1 MDKMFKRTLLGA
13 AVAMAAVGVQAAQLT
28 DNVQLY
34 GQAAG
39 NLYFESKGDSAKDDT
54 VGVEIES
61 RIGLRGTQ
69 SFNNFGPDFVWQ
81 IETSNAYNGDTGGQ
95 FGGRD
100 TYLGL
105 AFDGVGTVKVGRQ
118 LVSIYD
124 YVDWPHSNPGLGNV
138 FDWHNALSVNDKGE
152 IVGYGYQDRA
162 DHVIRFD
169 SADYSGFKYSLS
181 ASKMNE
187 STDNAVVSFAL
198 AYNAERFGIHGGAYL
213 GSKEE
218 TKTAAK
224 AGYWELKIKN
234 DGTYGS
240 EWVEPTAASTSESQ
254 AAYYLVGGNFSIT
267 DKLSLTAAWK
277 HMTNEVDN
285 VERKQ
290 DAYSATLAYWATS
303 EWLFKA
309 GYAATTK
316 VKFGDETKADTDS
329 QAITARALYVL
340 DPSAVMYFDIRN
352 YDMMGSK
359 ETDDQTRFLL
369 GMEYYF

>member
-61 RIGLRGTQ
+61 RVGLRGTQ

-81 IETSNAYNGDTGGQ
+81 IETSNAFNGDTGGQ

-105 AFDGVGTVKVGRQ
+105 AFDDVGTVKVGRQ

-138 FDWHNALSVNDKGE
+138 FDWHNAIGA
-152 IVGYGYQDRA
+152 GYQDRA

-169 SADYSGFKYSLS
+169 SVDYSGFKYSLS
-181 ASKMNE
+181 ASKME
-187 STDNAVVSFAL
+187 SSTDNAVVSFAL

-213 GSKEE
+213 GSKEK
-218 TKTAAK
+218 TVTAAK
-224 AGYWELKIKN
+224 DGYYEFDSSNGEKK
-234 DGTYGS
+234 
-240 EWVEPTAASTSESQ
+240 WVDATAAKTDEAQ
-254 AAYYLVGGNFSIT
+254 AAYYLVGGNVSIT

-277 HMTNEVDN
+277 HMTNEVNN
-285 VERKQ
+285 VEKKQ

-309 GYAATTK
+309 GYSATTK
-316 VKFGDETKADTDS
+316 AKFGGETQAES
-329 QAITARALYVL
+329 SSRAITARALYVL
-340 DPSAVMYFDIRN
+340 DPSAVLYFDVRN
-352 YDMMGSK
+352 YDMMTPADGDGK
-359 ETDDQTRFLL
+359 GNADANDQTRFLM
-369 GMEYYF
+369 GVEYYF

>member
-138 FDWHNALSVNDKGE
+138 FDWHNAIGA
-152 IVGYGYQDRA
+152 GYQDRA

-169 SADYSGFKYSLS
+169 SSDYSGFKYSLS

-187 STDNAVVSFAL
+187 SMDNAVVSFAL
-198 AYNAERFGIHGGAYL
+198 AYNAERFGLHGGAYL

-218 TKTAAK
+218 KKTAAK
-224 AGYWELKIKN
+224 KAYYEFNTETGLAELK
-234 DGTYGS
+234 
-240 EWVEPTAASTSESQ
+240 PATAAKIDEAQ
-254 AAYYLVGGNFSIT
+254 AAYYLVGGNVSIT

-277 HMTNEVDN
+277 HMTNEVNN

-316 VKFGDETKADTDS
+316 AKFGGETQAETDS
-329 QAITARALYVL
+329 KAITARALYVL
-340 DPSAVMYFDIRN
+340 DPSAVLYFDVRN
-352 YDMMGSK
+352 YDMMTPTEGDDK
-359 ETDDQTRFLL
+359 GKADANDQTRFLL
-369 GMEYYF
+369 GVEYYF

>member
-13 AVAMAAVGVQAAQLT
+13 AVALGSIGAVHAAQLT

-39 NLYFESKGDSAKDDT
+39 NLYYENKRDSAKDDT
-54 VGVEIES
+54 IGVEIES

-69 SFNNFGPDFVWQ
+69 SFNNFGPDFIWQ
-81 IETSNAYNGDTGGQ
+81 IETSNAFNGDRGGQ

-105 AFDGVGTVKVGRQ
+105 DFDGVGAVKVGRQ

-138 FDWHNALSVNDKGE
+138 FDWHNALSVNDKGKT
-152 IVGYGYQDRA
+152 VGYGYQDRA

-169 SADYSGFKYSLS
+169 SANFGGVKFS
-181 ASKMNE
+181 ASVSKMDE
-187 STDNAVVSFAL
+187 STSNGVFSFAL

-213 GSKEE
+213 GSKEK
-218 TKTAAK
+218 TTTAAK
-224 AGYWELKIKN
+224 DAYYELNTETGTVELK
-234 DGTYGS
+234 
-240 EWVEPTAASTSESQ
+240 PATAASTSESQ
-254 AAYYLVGGNFSIT
+254 AAYYLLGGNVSLTDSI
-267 DKLSLTAAWK
+267 SLTAAWK

-285 VERKQ
+285 VNRKQ
-290 DAYSATLAYWATS
+290 DAYSVTASYWANS
-303 EWLFKA
+303 EWLFKV

-316 VKFGDETKADTDS
+316 AKFGGETQANTDS
-329 QAITARALYVL
+329 QAITARALYVM
-340 DPSAVMYFDIRN
+340 DPSAVLYFDVRN
-352 YDMMGSK
+352 YDMMGSSK
-359 ETDDQTRFLL
+359 GDDQTRVLL

>member
-39 NLYFESKGDSAKDDT
+39 NLYFESKRDSAKDDT

-61 RIGLRGTQ
+61 RIGLRGKQ
-69 SFNNFGPDFVWQ
+69 SFNNFGPDFIWQ
-81 IETSNAYNGDTGGQ
+81 IETGNANRAASWDAGWGR

-100 TYLGL
+100 TFLGL
-105 AFDGVGTVKVGRQ
+105 DFEGVGAVKVGRQ

-138 FDWHNALSVNDKGE
+138 FDWHNAIGA
-152 IVGYGYQDRA
+152 GYQDRA

-181 ASKMNE
+181 ASKMDS

-198 AYNAERFGIHGGAYL
+198 AYNAERFGLHGGAYL
-213 GSKEE
+213 GSKEKK
-218 TKTAAK
+218 TTAATADSWK
-224 AGYWELKIKN
+224 PVGPNLNELVP
-234 DGTYGS
+234 GT
-240 EWVEPTAASTSESQ
+240 PASTTESQ
-254 AAYYLVGGNFSIT
+254 EAYYLLGGNVSIT

-277 HMTNEVDN
+277 HMTNEVNN
-285 VERKQ
+285 VEKKQ

-303 EWLFKA
+303 EWLFKT

-316 VKFGDETKADTDS
+316 AKEGGVTQENTDS
-329 QAITARALYVL
+329 QAITARALYVM

-352 YDMMGSK
+352 YDMMGSAK
-359 ETDDQTRFLL
+359 GDDQTRFLL

>member
-81 IETSNAYNGDTGGQ
+81 IETSNAYNGDKGGQ

-138 FDWHNALSVNDKGE
+138 FDWHNAIGA
-152 IVGYGYQDRA
+152 GYQDRA

-169 SADYSGFKYSLS
+169 SSDYSGFKYSLS
-181 ASKMNE
+181 ASKMDS

-198 AYNAERFGIHGGAYL
+198 AYNAERFGLHGGAYL
-213 GSKEE
+213 GSKE
-218 TKTAAK
+218 KTAAK
-224 AGYWELKIKN
+224 VGEWALDK
-234 DGTYGS
+234 DGNPKKGDDTPAK
-240 EWVEPTAASTSESQ
+240 EAQE
-254 AAYYLVGGNFSIT
+254 AYYLLGGNVSIT

-277 HMTNEVDN
+277 HMTNEVNN
-285 VERKQ
+285 VEKKQ

-303 EWLFKA
+303 EWLFKT

-316 VKFGDETKADTDS
+316 AKEGGVTKADTDS

>member
-138 FDWHNALSVNDKGE
+138 FDWHNAIGA
-152 IVGYGYQDRA
+152 GYQDRA

-169 SADYSGFKYSLS
+169 SSDYSGFKYSLS
-181 ASKMNE
+181 ASKMND

-198 AYNAERFGIHGGAYL
+198 AYNAERFGLHGGAYL
-213 GSKEE
+213 GSKE
-218 TKTAAK
+218 KTAAK
-224 AGYWELKIKN
+224 AASFEFDSATGLSKP
-234 DGTYGS
+234 
-240 EWVEPTAASTSESQ
+240 VAATAASEAQ
-254 AAYYLVGGNFSIT
+254 AAYYLVGGNVSIT

-277 HMTNEVDN
+277 HMTNEVNN
-285 VERKQ
+285 VEKKQ

-303 EWLFKA
+303 EWLFKT

-316 VKFGDETKADTDS
+316 AKEGSVTKADTDS

-340 DPSAVMYFDIRN
+340 DPSAVMYFDVRN

>member
-81 IETSNAYNGDTGGQ
+81 IETSNAYNGDKGGQ

-105 AFDGVGTVKVGRQ
+105 AFDGVGTVKAGRQ

-138 FDWHNALSVNDKGE
+138 FDWHNAIGA
-152 IVGYGYQDRA
+152 GYQDRA

-181 ASKMNE
+181 ASKMDS

-198 AYNAERFGIHGGAYL
+198 AYNAERFGLHGGAYL

-224 AGYWELKIKN
+224 AGHWELKIKD

-240 EWVEPTAASTSESQ
+240 EWVKPTAASTSESQ
-254 AAYYLVGGNFSIT
+254 AAYYLVGGNVSIT

-277 HMTNEVDN
+277 HMTNEVNN

-316 VKFGDETKADTDS
+316 AKFGGETQAETDS

-340 DPSAVMYFDIRN
+340 DPSAVLYFDIRN
-352 YDMMGSK
+352 YDMMTPTEGDDK
-359 ETDDQTRFLL
+359 GKADANDQTRFLL
-369 GMEYYF
+369 GVEYYF

>member
-39 NLYFESKGDSAKDDT
+39 NLFFESKGDSKKDDT
-54 VGVEIES
+54 VAVELES

-69 SFNNFGPDFVWQ
+69 SFNNFGPDFIWQ

-105 AFDGVGTVKVGRQ
+105 SFDGIGALKFGRQ

-138 FDWHNALSVNDKGE
+138 FDWHNAIGA
-152 IVGYGYQDRA
+152 GYQDRA
-162 DHVIRFD
+162 DNVIRFD
-169 SADYSGFKYSLS
+169 SVDYSGFKYSLS
-181 ASKMNE
+181 ASKME
-187 STDNAVVSFAL
+187 SSTDNAVVSFAL

-213 GSKEE
+213 GSKE
-218 TKTAAK
+218 KTAAK
-224 AGYWELKIKN
+224 GPSFEF
-234 DGTYGS
+234 DTSTGTSKPVPATPAS
-240 EWVEPTAASTSESQ
+240 EAE
-254 AAYYLVGGNFSIT
+254 AAYYLVGGNVAIT

-285 VERKQ
+285 VNRKQ
-290 DAYSATLAYWATS
+290 DAYSTTLAYWATS

-309 GYAATTK
+309 GYSATTK
-316 VKFGDETKADTDS
+316 AKFGGETQAESSS
-329 QAITARALYVL
+329 QAITARALYVMN
-340 DPSAVMYFDIRN
+340 PSAVMYFDIRN
-352 YDMMGSK
+352 YDMMTP
-359 ETDDQTRFLL
+359 TDGDDKGNADANDQTRFLW